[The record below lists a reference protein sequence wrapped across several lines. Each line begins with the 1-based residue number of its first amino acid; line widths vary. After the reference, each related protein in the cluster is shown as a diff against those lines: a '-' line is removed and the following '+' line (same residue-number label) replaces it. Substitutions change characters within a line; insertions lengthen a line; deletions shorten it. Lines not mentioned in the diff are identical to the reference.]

1 MIDWLKEHL
10 ATDWAAM
17 TLVDWFGVIVAS
29 SLAILMFALYYY
41 VFAPGNKDKLESHR
55 DFVLKDDLTDGEK

>member
-1 MIDWLKEHL
+1 MIDSLKEHF

-17 TLVDWFGVIVAS
+17 TLVDWFGALVAV
-29 SLAILMFALYYY
+29 SLTILMFVLYFY
-41 VFAPGNKDKLESHR
+41 VFTPGNKDKLESHR